1 MNYTLLLLLAVFPA
15 LVLITYIY
23 YKDSH
28 DKEPV
33 GLLIQ
38 LFLLGVGSII
48 PAIIIE
54 AIGEAIIN
62 IFFYDGTLIYN
73 FVYSFFVIALAE
85 EGFKFLFTYVRTW
98 NCRDFNHK
106 FDGIVYAMLVSLG
119 FATLENILYVFQ
131 GGLSTA
137 IMRALLSVPSHA
149 IDAVFMGYYYGLAK
163 YDESSGKTASKNT
176 HLALSLIIPVLLHGF
191 YDFCLFH
198 STLLTTALFFIFV
211 VIMDIAAIVRINIS
225 SKQDQ
230 IIYQRMYQ
238 AYPQYFSQMPQY
250 GGYNN
255 QYTYNN
261 VNPYGGQYPYN
272 NPFPQPMQTPPQ
284 QSGFGPHWRT
294 QAPVYYFPCIKCGNI
309 CNSFI
314 FYCPRCGNPLRRF

>member
-1 MNYTLLLLLAVFPA
+1 MNYTLLLLLAVFPT

-48 PAIIIE
+48 PAIIVE
-54 AIGEAIIN
+54 TVGELIVN
-62 IFFYDGTLIYN
+62 IFFYADSLIYN

-85 EGFKFLFTYVRTW
+85 EGFKLLFTYIRTW
-98 NCRDFNHK
+98 NCKDFNHK

-119 FATLENILYVFQ
+119 FATLENILYVFH
-131 GGLSTA
+131 GGFHTA

-163 YDESSGKTASKNT
+163 YDESAGKTASKNT
-176 HLALSLIIPVLLHGF
+176 HLILSFIIPVLLHGF

-198 STLLTTALFFIFV
+198 STLLTIILFFIFV
-211 VIMDIAAIVRINIS
+211 IIMDITAIVRINIS

-238 AYPQYFSQMPQY
+238 AYPQYFTQAPQQQY
-250 GGYNN
+250 YNYYKAN
-255 QYTYNN
+255 GNP
-261 VNPYGGQYPYN
+261 NPYSNNTPYN
-272 NPFPQPMQTPPQ
+272 Y
-284 QSGFGPHWRT
+284 GFGPNWKN
-294 QAPVYYFPCIKCGNI
+294 QPPVYYFPCIKCGNV